1 MDTLT
6 HEPAS
11 PGEGGWHLAPAD
23 HALVAAKSRVNRLR
37 FAVMLLFF
45 RDRGR
50 FPRGADILDPEAM
63 ARLASA
69 LNVPLPPEPVAF
81 DVGDRTLERQ
91 RSEIRALFDFR
102 EATVADAAA
111 LGTWLCDHAVAQ
123 SRDHDRLAA
132 ELEAHCRTLRIE
144 PPAPDRVER
153 IVRGAVRAYEY
164 RFTTGIY
171 GRLATEVTMTPF
183 GSTAQMPD
191 PQALEARPAV
201 ERIAAFAAAARPEH
215 LAPDIRQL
223 FKRNILDS
231 LGCAIAALPGQ
242 PFQALREQFEEY
254 RAPGRCTLI
263 GGGKT
268 SPDQAALFN
277 SALVRYV
284 DLLDSYMSPGG
295 LCHPS
300 DNFGTV
306 LAAAEHVG
314 ASGED
319 FMLALAVAYEIQ
331 CRFTAVVPVMAKGFN
346 HAIQLAISA
355 SRERRETLRALRR
368 PNRQRD
374 RDRDGRQR
382 LARLR
387 ACRTGVAVEGL
398 LARDDGDARRL
409 RRLAG
414 QARLHGS
421 KRPVRRPERAGTH
434 VRPDD
439 SGGLG

>member
-132 ELEAHCRTLRIE
+132 ELEARCRTLRIE

-164 RFTTGIY
+164 RFTTGIH
-171 GRLATEVTMTPF
+171 GRLATEVR
-183 GSTAQMPD
+183 D
-191 PQALEARPAV
+191 RLDALLRP
-201 ERIAAFAAAARPEH
+201 AAAATLEDDETEVSDSRCSRPAE
-215 LAPDIRQL
+215 LRT
-223 FKRNILDS
+223 RRS
-231 LGCAIAALPGQ
+231 RSGQ
-242 PFQALREQFEEY
+242 R
-254 RAPGRCTLI
+254 
-263 GGGKT
+263 
-268 SPDQAALFN
+268 
-277 SALVRYV
+277 
-284 DLLDSYMSPGG
+284 
-295 LCHPS
+295 
-300 DNFGTV
+300 
-306 LAAAEHVG
+306 
-314 ASGED
+314 
-319 FMLALAVAYEIQ
+319 
-331 CRFTAVVPVMAKGFN
+331 
-346 HAIQLAISA
+346 
-355 SRERRETLRALRR
+355 
-368 PNRQRD
+368 RQRD
-374 RDRDGRQR
+374 
-382 LARLR
+382 AR
-387 ACRTGVAVEGL
+387 A
-398 LARDDGDARRL
+398 
-409 RRLAG
+409 
-414 QARLHGS
+414 
-421 KRPVRRPERAGTH
+421 
-434 VRPDD
+434 
-439 SGGLG
+439 